1 MGVKTKR
8 NVLLAGYIVGGG
20 AGEIVEMEQEV

>member
-1 MGVKTKR
+1 MGVKSKM

-20 AGEIVEMEQEV
+20 AGEIVEMEHEV